1 MFEEDEED
9 GKEPSFEIIRGNG
22 RYHAIAS
29 TDPDDLGAEMRI
41 AQELSLELDEPV
53 YSVERAKEP
62 WAVTSWRNGASE
74 VVEADPEALAKSL
87 GCPLPGSTKASSRAA
102 RKPLRTVALIEGVR
116 AEEARRALEEDYGE
130 PLREGRL
137 HLTDTPR
144 GTLLAD
150 RTGGMSFADIAL
162 SERLPQ
168 VTVYGVTASPRLDVF
183 SVTVLRAGDGMER
196 FTRPLRP
203 DPCVPDVSEIKG
215 ETTPERILAALGI
228 PAEWFRNE

>member
-1 MFEEDEED
+1 
-9 GKEPSFEIIRGNG
+9 
-22 RYHAIAS
+22 
-29 TDPDDLGAEMRI
+29 
-41 AQELSLELDEPV
+41 
-53 YSVERAKEP
+53 
-62 WAVTSWRNGASE
+62 
-74 VVEADPEALAKSL
+74 
-87 GCPLPGSTKASSRAA
+87 
-102 RKPLRTVALIEGVR
+102 
-116 AEEARRALEEDYGE
+116 
-130 PLREGRL
+130 
-137 HLTDTPR
+137 
-144 GTLLAD
+144 
-150 RTGGMSFADIAL
+150 MSFADIAL